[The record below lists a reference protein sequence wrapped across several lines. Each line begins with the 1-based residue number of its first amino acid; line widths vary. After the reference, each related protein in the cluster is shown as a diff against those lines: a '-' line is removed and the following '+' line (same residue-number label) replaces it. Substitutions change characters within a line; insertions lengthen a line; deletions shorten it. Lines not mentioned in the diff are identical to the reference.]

1 MTTTEN
7 TIDTLMDHMDKDPL
21 LNTRHDI
28 DWIIAFHRKARAR
41 QVEGGARPKRESGP
55 KLDIGGIMSGLVG
68 EAPAKPAIKRRV

>member
-1 MTTTEN
+1 MTEN
-7 TIDTLMDHMDKDPL
+7 TINTLMDLMDQDPL
-21 LNTRHDI
+21 LLQPRDI
-28 DWIIAFHRKARAR
+28 DAIIAYHRKARAK

>member
-1 MTTTEN
+1 MTEN
-7 TIDTLMDHMDKDPL
+7 TIDTLMDLMDTDPL
-21 LNTRHDI
+21 LLQPRDI
-28 DWIIAFHRKARAR
+28 DAIIAYHRKARAR

>member
-1 MTTTEN
+1 MTEN
-7 TIDTLMDHMDKDPL
+7 TIDTLMDLMDQDPL
-21 LNTRHDI
+21 LLQPKDI
-28 DWIIAFHRKARAR
+28 SAIIAYHRKARAR

>member
-1 MTTTEN
+1 MSEN
-7 TIDTLMDHMDKDPL
+7 TIDTLMDLMDQDPL
-21 LNTRHDI
+21 LLKPRDI
-28 DWIIAFHRKARAR
+28 DAIITYHRKARAR

>member
-1 MTTTEN
+1 MSNEN
-7 TIDTLMDHMDKDPL
+7 TIDTLMDLMDTDPL
-21 LNTRHDI
+21 LLQPRDI
-28 DWIIAFHRKARAR
+28 DAIIAYHRKARAK

>member
-1 MTTTEN
+1 MPSEN
-7 TIDTLMDHMDKDPL
+7 TIDTLMDLMDTDPL
-21 LNTRHDI
+21 LLQPRDI
-28 DWIIAFHRKARAR
+28 DAIIAYHRKARAR

>member
-1 MTTTEN
+1 MTEN
-7 TIDTLMDHMDKDPL
+7 TIDTLMDLMDTDPL
-21 LNTRHDI
+21 LLQPRDI
-28 DWIIAFHRKARAR
+28 DAIIAYHRKARAK

>member
-1 MTTTEN
+1 MPTEN
-7 TIDTLMDHMDKDPL
+7 TIDTLMDLMDTDPL
-21 LNTRHDI
+21 LLQPRDI
-28 DWIIAFHRKARAR
+28 NAIIAYHRKARAK

>member
-1 MTTTEN
+1 MSEN
-7 TIDTLMDHMDKDPL
+7 TIDTLMDLMDQDPL
-21 LNTRHDI
+21 LLQPRDI
-28 DWIIAFHRKARAR
+28 DAIIAYHRKARAK

>member
-1 MTTTEN
+1 MTEN
-7 TIDTLMDHMDKDPL
+7 TIDTLMDLMDTDPL
-21 LNTRHDI
+21 LLQPRDI
-28 DWIIAFHRKARAR
+28 DVIIAYHRKARAK